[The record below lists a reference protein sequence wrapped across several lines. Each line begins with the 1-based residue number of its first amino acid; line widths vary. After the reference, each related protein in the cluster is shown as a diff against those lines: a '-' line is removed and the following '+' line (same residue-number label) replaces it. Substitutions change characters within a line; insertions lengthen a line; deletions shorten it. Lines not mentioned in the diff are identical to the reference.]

1 MYNFKGLQRLPRAL
15 LRPIQYSEQYS
26 ECKVDLVATRA
37 IPAAW
42 AGQASQNEPRA
53 LTPEMQRTAVESS
66 HAGQG
71 TGRPAP

>member
-42 AGQASQNEPRA
+42 AGQASVV
-53 LTPEMQRTAVESS
+53 LTLSLNHNGTLSKIQR
-66 HAGQG
+66 GLW
-71 TGRPAP
+71 R